1 MMFKETIVSF
11 RPEREIRKTILVPGD
26 YNLVPYEDARCKIRL
41 GDVKCSNRAGPCEI
55 EPESRIFN
63 IPFDGNVIIGDMDS
77 FIDRDVEILLQR
89 MCCGEISRANLTYKN
104 SHGDLIKEITFRIE
118 LVDVTEEQL
127 ISDWSWARLFESAA
141 HHKERG
147 VQLVKDKRVV
157 DGFRRF
163 SKAMKMLIAIE
174 PVDKSS
180 IDDERV
186 KEFINM
192 RVKLYNNMAH
202 CQLQFEEFGAA
213 LDLCSRALKYD
224 SENIKALYRRSIAYV
239 GLHMYEEAWTDIQ
252 RALSIDPNDKAS
264 LMKANE
270 LRPHFEKINENYNS
284 VIKKM
289 FR

>member
-89 MCCGEISRANLTYKN
+89 MCSGEISRANLTYKN

-192 RVKLYNNMAH
+192 RVIIN
-202 CQLQFEEFGAA
+202 F
-213 LDLCSRALKYD
+213 
-224 SENIKALYRRSIAYV
+224 NI
-239 GLHMYEEAWTDIQ
+239 
-252 RALSIDPNDKAS
+252 
-264 LMKANE
+264 
-270 LRPHFEKINENYNS
+270 
-284 VIKKM
+284 
-289 FR
+289 